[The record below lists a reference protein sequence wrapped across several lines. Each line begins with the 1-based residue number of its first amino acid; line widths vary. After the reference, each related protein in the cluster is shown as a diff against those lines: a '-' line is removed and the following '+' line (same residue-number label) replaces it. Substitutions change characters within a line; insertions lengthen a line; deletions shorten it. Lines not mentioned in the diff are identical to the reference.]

1 MSSLGEGQQGHA
13 AHDTEWDCVSQS
25 SLMSAF
31 DNIEHRDANTS
42 TPPPQE
48 HTNPLRVM
56 MERDSIPSGS
66 CSRDL
71 SSEEH
76 LQVRDLE
83 GDIVHLEEKQK
94 HARRDAEKLKYI
106 ILRAES
112 PDQSADDIA
121 LYDQIKKSLLEYASK
136 LEHLR
141 SMADQISGN
150 LGDDKL
156 SDNDETNA
164 APIVESNSLRSS
176 AFETIGVRRT
186 DTVPNGAPIVAPVV
200 ESNDASSDAYET
212 IGVNTTHIA
221 PDTAPVIES
230 NNSTSPTLEN
240 VEMYLR
246 PFHTAPNAAPAVVTS
261 DGKQSLKI
269 INQIAEDDV
278 DLSSYDHVPE
288 IIESRRVVIHNLPR
302 DFSITQVANGVMG
315 VKGLLSLNRLATKGL
330 EDILGYHCILVEFR
344 DTYDARH
351 YVRNVR
357 ANRLRFQHEDGSF
370 WEAEVNL
377 VESLSHP
384 PTREHPRL
392 YGVGYEDEE
401 EVCSGRCI
409 EMKDFPMSAIWWIIK
424 TLGVNFIVRVE
435 FVQDF
440 PATTG
445 LLIIEF
451 TCVFQAARLCRMVR
465 DRKIEAYYGDLDN
478 LSLGLT
484 PSDYSVDHFTMESNN
499 KVRYVSKDHL
509 SDAWDK
515 SPYNNFSPIRIP
527 EAGVPIIRRPVPTRD
542 TAPLPTIHENES
554 LQASIHS
561 TEKTT
566 ERVSIV
572 DENKRYDLVGKHVF
586 VSGRDTGYQL
596 IEIKGVELTN
606 LKTAK
611 LQEPDWANFWL
622 AFCRANNLPDI
633 RRWDHYGKV
642 AAVRRIC
649 NEALG
654 LPSWYAH
661 DALKLAPIP
670 DVIVAYTTF
679 SNHTVV
685 STI

>member
-1 MSSLGEGQQGHA
+1 MSSLGEGQHDHA
-13 AHDTEWDCVSQS
+13 AHGTEWDCVSQS

-56 MERDSIPSGS
+56 MEHDYIPPGS

-83 GDIVHLEEKQK
+83 GDIVHLEKKQK
-94 HARRDAEKLKYI
+94 QARRDAEKLKHTI
-106 ILRAES
+106 SRAES
-112 PDQSADDIA
+112 RGQDTVAANA
-121 LYDQIKKSLLEYASK
+121 LYEHIKKTISEDDSK
-136 LEHLR
+136 LERLR
-141 SMADQISGN
+141 SMADEISGN
-150 LGDDKL
+150 LKP
-156 SDNDETNA
+156 SETNA
-164 APIVESNSLRSS
+164 ASVVESKSLKSGV
-176 AFETIGVRRT
+176 FETIGVRRT

-200 ESNDASSDAYET
+200 ESNDTSSDAYEA
-212 IGVNTTHIA
+212 IGINPTHLA
-221 PDTAPVIES
+221 TNTAPVIEP
-230 NNSTSPTLEN
+230 NNSTSPTFEN
-240 VEMYLR
+240 VGMYLH
-246 PFHTAPNAAPAVVTS
+246 PFHTAPNASPAVVAS

-269 INQIAEDDV
+269 INQIAKDV

-302 DFSITQVANGVMG
+302 DFSITQVADGVMG
-315 VKGLLSLNRLATKGL
+315 VKGLLSLALLETEGL
-330 EDILGYHCILVEFR
+330 EDVLGFNCAVVEFR
-344 DTYDARH
+344 DTSDARH
-351 YVRNVR
+351 YVRNVM
-357 ANRLRFQHEDGSF
+357 ANRLRFQHKEGSF

-377 VESLSHP
+377 VESPSHP

-401 EVCSGRCI
+401 EICSGRCI
-409 EMKDFPMSAIWWIIK
+409 EMKDFPMSAIWWMIEMF
-424 TLGVNFIVRVE
+424 GVNFIVRVE
-435 FVQDF
+435 FVQDY

-445 LLIIEF
+445 VLIIEF

-465 DRKIEAYYGDLDN
+465 DRKIEAYYGNLDN

-484 PSDYSVDHFTMESNN
+484 PSDYCVDRFTMESHN
-499 KVRYVSKDHL
+499 KVAYVNKDHL
-509 SDAWDK
+509 SDAWNK

-554 LQASIHS
+554 LQNSTHS

-566 ERVSIV
+566 ERASIV
-572 DENKRYDLVGKHVF
+572 DENKHYDLVGKHVF
-586 VSGRDTGYQL
+586 VRDRDTGYQV
-596 IEIKGVELTN
+596 IEIKGIELVN

-633 RRWDHYGKV
+633 RRWDHYAKV

-649 NEALG
+649 NEAMG
-654 LPSWYAH
+654 LPEWYAH

-670 DVIVAYTTF
+670 DVILAYTTF

-685 STI
+685 STT